1 MLLREIVGQYS
12 RRIHFCGYLT
22 DNHLRFRM
30 AERIVSCLTTV
41 SGTWTMLRFREPSQ
55 WPAQPER
62 NAITAQSN
70 IWLTFR
76 LIGLSSEFI
85 RDCHPQYSHLLDQR
99 IFRLAVDDRQVLQ
112 YACHVLDAEPGH
124 DEHLDNGKNRV
135 ASSMTKLSSAPAL
148 LSR

>member
-22 DNHLRFRM
+22 DNHLRFRNGR
-30 AERIVSCLTTV
+30 AYRIMPDHR
-41 SGTWTMLRFREPSQ
+41 SGTRTMLRFREPSQ

-62 NAITAQSN
+62 SAITAQSN

-76 LIGLSSEFI
+76 LIGLFSEFV
-85 RDCHPQYSHLLDQR
+85 RNCHPQYSHLLDQR
-99 IFRLAVDDRQVLQ
+99 VFRLAVDDRQVLQ

-124 DEHLDNGKNRV
+124 DEHLDNGKE
-135 ASSMTKLSSAPAL
+135 
-148 LSR
+148 

>member
-22 DNHLRFRM
+22 DNHLRFWNGR
-30 AERIVSCLTTV
+30 AYRI
-41 SGTWTMLRFREPSQ
+41 MPDHRFREPSQ

-62 NAITAQSN
+62 SAITAQSN

-76 LIGLSSEFI
+76 LIGLFSEFV
-85 RDCHPQYSHLLDQR
+85 RNCHPQYSHLLDQR
-99 IFRLAVDDRQVLQ
+99 VFRLAVDDRQVLQ

-124 DEHLDNGKNRV
+124 DEHLDNGKE
-135 ASSMTKLSSAPAL
+135 
-148 LSR
+148 

>member
-22 DNHLRFRM
+22 DNHLRFRNGR
-30 AERIVSCLTTV
+30 AYRI
-41 SGTWTMLRFREPSQ
+41 MPDHRFRYMDNAPFPGTSQ

-124 DEHLDNGKNRV
+124 DEHLDNGKE
-135 ASSMTKLSSAPAL
+135 
-148 LSR
+148 